1 MRRAQS
7 EEVIEGMIYLTDSE
21 LRGKVDE
28 IEWTAVNV
36 HNEALY
42 QKKAHEVMGAELA
55 NGVQRAI
62 RSKLDMRADHDRVR
76 AGFELE
82 DTLTEEEEEDRPQ
95 RIKKE
100 EVEAELEKEQQA
112 EDARIIKLMAEL
124 EERKAQTTPQEE
136 LE

>member
-1 MRRAQS
+1 M
-7 EEVIEGMIYLTDSE
+7 
-21 LRGKVDE
+21 
-28 IEWTAVNV
+28 
-36 HNEALY
+36 
-42 QKKAHEVMGAELA
+42 
-55 NGVQRAI
+55 QRAI

-82 DTLTEEEEEDRPQ
+82 DTLTEGEEEDRP
-95 RIKKE
+95 RRKKKE